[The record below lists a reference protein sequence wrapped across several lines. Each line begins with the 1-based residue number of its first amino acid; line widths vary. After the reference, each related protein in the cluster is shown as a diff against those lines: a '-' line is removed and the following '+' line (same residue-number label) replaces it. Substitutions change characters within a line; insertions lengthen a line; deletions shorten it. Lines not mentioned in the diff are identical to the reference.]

1 MKKKQK
7 LGSVATASGAAAPG
21 GGNLFLQALVDASE
35 NLQKMGCTL
44 SRRLPEIESAE
55 VVDFDE
61 NSLNVRLKFDPTG
74 PLPDSPDSLVSIRLE
89 KFYKLVQDAYLL
101 GAEDAAL
108 DDLLSGDDSD
118 DDDDTSIN

>member
-1 MKKKQK
+1 MKKKK
-7 LGSVATASGAAAPG
+7 LDSDFTAEG
-21 GGNLFLQALVDASE
+21 GGNVFLKALVDASE

-74 PLPDSPDSLVSIRLE
+74 PLPDTPDTLVSIRLE

-101 GAEDAAL
+101 GAEDAEL
-108 DDLLSGDDSD
+108 DKMLGLDDSD